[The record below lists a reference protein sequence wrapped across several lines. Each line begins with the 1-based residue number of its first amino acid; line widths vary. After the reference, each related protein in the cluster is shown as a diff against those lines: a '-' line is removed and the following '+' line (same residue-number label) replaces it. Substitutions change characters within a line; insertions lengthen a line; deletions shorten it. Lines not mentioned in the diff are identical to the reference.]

1 MTCKFL
7 VSPISGSLQ
16 VTVHVKGLVP
26 CLLFPRPD
34 LPPLLKALWYCND
47 LPLIVVNLQTSIYTL
62 LATID
67 PPFVTPETHTILQN
81 PPSPSP
87 PPPSPSPLLTPQ
99 QKQTF
104 IPNSLSAFK
113 WDYQTENA
121 VLVYII
127 WLFGRNTFSFLK
139 SPLRIHA
146 QTCVGASRRAKLTSD
161 KACNVGHIKL
171 SDYEKERN
179 SLVDR

>member
-1 MTCKFL
+1 MACKFS

-16 VTVHVKGLVP
+16 VTVKGLVP
-26 CLLFPRPD
+26 YFIIPQAWSP
-34 LPPLLKALWYCND
+34 PPLLKALWYCND

-81 PPSPSP
+81 PLSPF

-113 WDYQTENA
+113 WDYQIENA
-121 VLVYII
+121 VSVYII

-139 SPLRIHA
+139 SPLRSHA